1 MRPMTR
7 IFTLAA
13 ALVSTSAAFAYSKV
27 TVNVP
32 FNFETHGKTYQ
43 AGTYDV
49 TLDQNQ
55 GVIKLSNHYHPGQTI
70 MWMASPAEFGPNA
83 PTLSMKFD
91 DGEDGSHAL
100 RSIRVASRTTPVLD
114 VRERHASQREVSITG
129 GR

>member
-1 MRPMTR
+1 MRPMIR
-7 IFTLAA
+7 MFVVAA
-13 ALVSTSAAFAYSKV
+13 ALASSSAAFAVSKV
-27 TVNVP
+27 RVNVP
-32 FNFETHGKTYQ
+32 FNFESHGKTYQ

-49 TLDQNQ
+49 VLNQSENVITLT
-55 GVIKLSNHYHPGQTI
+55 NHNNPGQTV

-91 DGEDGSHAL
+91 DGNDGSHEL

-114 VRERHASQREVSITG
+114 VREKHASQREVSITG

>member
-7 IFTLAA
+7 MFVFAA
-13 ALVSTSAAFAYSKV
+13 ALTSSSAAFAISKV

-32 FNFETHGKTYQ
+32 FNFESHGKTYQ

-49 TLDQNQ
+49 TLNQ
-55 GVIKLSNHYHPGQTI
+55 SENVIKLTNHYHPGKSV
-70 MWMASPAEFGPNA
+70 MWMASPAEFGPEA

-91 DGEDGSHAL
+91 DETDGTREL
-100 RSIRVASRTTPVLD
+100 RSIRVATRTTPVLD
-114 VRERHASQREVSITG
+114 VREKHASQREVSITG